1 MFNKSTYEMNSSK
14 LKVQSSKNESMRIS
28 LLSAFSFQLSAAG
41 PHAPEAASAA
51 GYSNSGQPSNRPL
64 RIVIAGGGTGG
75 HLFPGIA
82 TAQEFEARNA
92 ATSIIFVSTGNALEK
107 SVLSKTGY
115 PLQTITVAAIK
126 GRGLWNQVKSV
137 ANIPKGIL
145 EANRILK
152 NFSPDLTIGLGSYS
166 AGPVVFAAWLRR
178 IPIVIHEQNILPGIT
193 NRILSRFANR
203 IYISFENTKSSLDL
217 RKVRWTGNPVR
228 RELLEYCDHNAAKKR
243 DNAGNRSFT
252 VLIIGGSQGAHRIN
266 MAVIEALE
274 YLKDK
279 DQLHFVHQT
288 GDADEQQVN
297 KAYRQNHIRC
307 TVQSFFNNMDELY
320 RKSDLLICR
329 AGATTVAEITALGK
343 AVIFIP
349 FPHAADDHQV
359 LNAGS
364 LSDHG
369 AAETIIEKD
378 LSGQLLSERIA
389 FYAAHEKVLNDMAA
403 RARRFG
409 KPDAAQNI
417 VDDCYRLLED

>member
-1 MFNKSTYEMNSSK
+1 MNSSK

-41 PHAPEAASAA
+41 PYDPEAASAA
-51 GYSNSGQPSNRPL
+51 GYSNSGQPFNSPL

-82 TAQEFEARNA
+82 AAQEFEARNA
-92 ATSIIFVSTGNALEK
+92 DTRIIFVSTGNPLER

-203 IYISFENTKSSLDL
+203 IYISFENTKSKLDL

-228 RELLEYCDHNAAKKR
+228 RELLEYCDHNSQEKR
-243 DNAGNRSFT
+243 DNAGNRPFT

-266 MAVIEALE
+266 MAVIEALG

-297 KAYRQNHIRC
+297 EAYRRNLIRGK
-307 TVQSFFNNMDELY
+307 VQSFLNYMDELY
-320 RKSDLLICR
+320 RQADLLICR

-349 FPHAADDHQV
+349 FPYATDDHQV

-389 FYAAHEKVLNDMAA
+389 FYAAHEEVLNDMAA

-409 KPDAAQNI
+409 KPDAAKNI
-417 VDDCYRLLED
+417 VDDCYRLLAA

>member
-1 MFNKSTYEMNSSK
+1 MFNKSTYE
-14 LKVQSSKNESMRIS
+14 I
-28 LLSAFSFQLSAAG
+28 FSFQLLAAG
-41 PHAPEAASAA
+41 PNAPEASSADH
-51 GYSNSGQPSNRPL
+51 SDSGQPFSRPL

-82 TAQEFEARNA
+82 AAQEFEARNS
-92 ATSIIFVSTGNALEK
+92 ATRILFVSTGNPLER

-166 AGPVVFAAWLRR
+166 AGPVVFAAWLRK

-203 IYISFENTKSSLDL
+203 IYISFENTKSNLDL

-228 RELLEYCDHNAAKKR
+228 RELLEYCDRDAQEKKE
-243 DNAGNRSFT
+243 DAGNRPFT

-266 MAVIEALE
+266 MAVIEALGH
-274 YLKDK
+274 LKDK
-279 DQLHFVHQT
+279 DRLHFVHQT

-297 KAYRQNHIRC
+297 EAYRRYHIQC
-307 TVQSFFNNMDELY
+307 TVQSFFDNMTELY
-320 RKSDLLICR
+320 SRADLLICR

-349 FPHAADDHQV
+349 FPYAADDHQM

-378 LSGQLLSERIA
+378 LSGQILSERIA
-389 FYAAHEKVLNDMAA
+389 FYAAHEEVLNDMAA

-409 KPDAAQNI
+409 KPDAAKNI
-417 VDDCYRLLED
+417 VDDCYRLLAA

>member
-1 MFNKSTYEMNSSK
+1 
-14 LKVQSSKNESMRIS
+14 MRIS

>member
-1 MFNKSTYEMNSSK
+1 MFNKSTYE
-14 LKVQSSKNESMRIS
+14 I
-28 LLSAFSFQLSAAG
+28 FSFQLLAAG
-41 PHAPEAASAA
+41 PNDPEASSADDSDA
-51 GYSNSGQPSNRPL
+51 GQSLSRPL

-92 ATSIIFVSTGNALEK
+92 ASSIIFVSTGNPLER
-107 SVLSKTGY
+107 SVLSKEGY

-203 IYISFENTKSSLDL
+203 IYISFENTKSNLDL

-228 RELLEYCDHNAAKKR
+228 RELLEYCNRNAQEKR
-243 DNAGNRSFT
+243 DNAGNQPFT

-266 MAVIEALE
+266 MAVIEALG

-297 KAYRQNHIRC
+297 EAYRRNHIRY
-307 TVQSFFNNMDELY
+307 TVQSFFNNMNELY
-320 RKSDLLICR
+320 RQADLLICR

-349 FPHAADDHQV
+349 FPYAADDHQV

-378 LSGQLLSERIA
+378 LSGQILSERIA
-389 FYAAHEKVLNDMAA
+389 YYAAHEEVLNDMAT

-409 KPDAAQNI
+409 KPDAAKNI

>member
-1 MFNKSTYEMNSSK
+1 MFNKSTYE
-14 LKVQSSKNESMRIS
+14 I
-28 LLSAFSFQLSAAG
+28 FSFQLLAAG
-41 PHAPEAASAA
+41 PNAPEASGADHSD
-51 GYSNSGQPSNRPL
+51 SGQPFSRPL

-82 TAQEFEARNA
+82 AAQEFEARNS
-92 ATSIIFVSTGNALEK
+92 ATRILFVSTGNPLER

-115 PLQTITVAAIK
+115 PLKTITVAAIK

-166 AGPVVFAAWLRR
+166 AGPVVFAAWLRK

-203 IYISFENTKSSLDL
+203 IYISFENTKSNLDL

-228 RELLEYCDHNAAKKR
+228 RELLEYCDRDAQEKKE
-243 DNAGNRSFT
+243 DAGNRPFT

-266 MAVIEALE
+266 MAVIEALRD
-274 YLKDK
+274 LKDK
-279 DQLHFVHQT
+279 DRLHFVHQT

-297 KAYRQNHIRC
+297 EAYRRYHIQC
-307 TVQSFFNNMDELY
+307 TVQSFFDNMTELY
-320 RKSDLLICR
+320 SRADLLICR

-349 FPHAADDHQV
+349 FPYAADDHQM

-378 LSGQLLSERIA
+378 LSGQILSERIA
-389 FYAAHEKVLNDMAA
+389 FYAAHEEVLNDMAA

-409 KPDAAQNI
+409 KPDAAKNI
-417 VDDCYRLLED
+417 VDDCYRLLAA